1 MKTCNNY
8 IKTFFIKIIDNSKQT
23 RFSLEIEL
31 RDFMIEQRHSQK
43 KDLMSNEEQIRKGI
57 YLLRFQFKHIPSS
70 AISSSTFSV
79 SFMKLF
85 SPFSFNK
92 I

>member
-43 KDLMSNEEQIRKGI
+43 KDLMSNEE
-57 YLLRFQFKHIPSS
+57 
-70 AISSSTFSV
+70 
-79 SFMKLF
+79 
-85 SPFSFNK
+85 
-92 I
+92 